1 MPDGHDAPGERIG
14 PDEKED
20 PVKYLLE
27 LADGRDEPIQN
38 LDNATRTV
46 LVDKD
51 TVGAEDITFAH
62 CRFEA
67 KTSAHK
73 KHIHEHAEEV
83 IHILS
88 GRGISGLGDSEVEMK
103 QGDTMFVPRGAVHWF
118 YNPFG
123 EPVEMIFIYTKH
135 SLRSAGYR
143 IVE

>member
-1 MPDGHDAPGERIG
+1 M
-14 PDEKED
+14 KF
-20 PVKYLLE
+20 LLG
-27 LADGRDEPIQN
+27 LADGRNEPIKD
-38 LDNATRTV
+38 LDNAKRIV

-51 TVGAEDITFAH
+51 TVGAEDITFAY

-73 KHIHEHAEEV
+73 KHVHEHAEEV
-83 IHILS
+83 IYIIQ

-103 QGDTMFVPRGAVHWF
+103 KGDTMFVPRGAVHWF
-118 YNPFG
+118 YNPFE
-123 EPVEMIFIYTKH
+123 EPVEMIFIYTRP